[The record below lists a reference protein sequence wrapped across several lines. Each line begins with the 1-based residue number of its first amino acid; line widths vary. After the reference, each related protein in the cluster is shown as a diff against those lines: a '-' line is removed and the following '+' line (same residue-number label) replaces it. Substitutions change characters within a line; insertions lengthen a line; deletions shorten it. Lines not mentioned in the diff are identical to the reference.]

1 MDGRDE
7 QTELLRSIWNEIKAL
22 GTNLGGRIDQ
32 TNARLD
38 ELSARVDHNGRRI
51 DATNA
56 RLDETNA
63 RLDETNQRLGGLE
76 QRTGVIETTLTE
88 LATQQVFLS
97 RFVRHAVDQD
107 IAELKARVSKLEA
120 ERA

>member
-1 MDGRDE
+1 MDGSDE

-22 GTNLGGRIDQ
+22 GVNLGGRIDL
-32 TNARLD
+32 TNERLD
-38 ELSARVDHNGRRI
+38 ELSSRVDHNGRRI
-51 DATNA
+51 D
-56 RLDETNA
+56 ETNQ
-63 RLDETNQRLGGLE
+63 RLDETNQRLGSLE

-107 IAELKARVSKLEA
+107 IAELKVRVSRLEA
-120 ERA
+120 ERG